1 MPGRQL
7 IPLHLIV
14 VLLLSMFLQGE
25 QACSQPAGMQTL
37 QTRFY
42 ELTTDLDEDSARKLG
57 VHMDVVFEAYRK
69 MFERFQGHPTK
80 RLDAYI
86 FREQSTYLEFL
97 MKKFGMDGTGSGGMF
112 IQRGDDGALVVFE
125 GGQGLARVR
134 EVLQHEGFHQFAAIL
149 FPGIPLWANE
159 GFAEL
164 FEKGVVI
171 DGEIDEFHVGAIPRG
186 TLLQLQRARG
196 ENTLLP
202 FDSFFLIDSK
212 AWSDGLKDG
221 AASLNYMQAW
231 SLVHFFLYAENA
243 KWQNDFLQFLALL
256 NKGMDWQQAFST
268 VFKTT
273 DYGQVWEE
281 ISPDLTKNI
290 DRTTLEIM
298 GVLGSEPMMSA
309 NDGTSYFG
317 NIVGLTESPI
327 DPDVLYAG
335 SDDGNLHVTRDGGTT
350 WTNVAPNMPG
360 LPNQTYITRIVA
372 SHADAGTV
380 WAAGDNHRNDDF
392 TPYIYSSSDFGQS
405 WRLITNGLPDNWS
418 VNALRQHPRTADLLF
433 TGTEHSVYFSVNAGA
448 TWLAL
453 RQNLPPVAVDD
464 IQIQARENDRR
475 DS

>member
-25 QACSQPAGMQTL
+25 QACSQPAGMQPL

-97 MKKFGMDGTGSGGMF
+97 MKKFGMDGTGSGGKF

-196 ENTLLP
+196 ENKLLP
-202 FDSFFLIDSK
+202 FASFFLIDSK

-273 DYGQVWEE
+273 DYSE
-281 ISPDLTKNI
+281 IQDEYVRWLDHARATNHRAIIHELEYLATGMHALHGAGIHPNTLQLLRSQLKSNRYEYESHLFGETTILSEAYPGLFELPLEGAGAKPRLVLAD
-290 DRTTLEIM
+290 DRGRPYLENAP
-298 GVLGSEPMMSA
+298 LGSRPWNIRTLGLEPFDFMVRWK
-309 NDGTSYFG
+309 N
-317 NIVGLTESPI
+317 
-327 DPDVLYAG
+327 
-335 SDDGNLHVTRDGGTT
+335 
-350 WTNVAPNMPG
+350 PG
-360 LPNQTYITRIVA
+360 R
-372 SHADAGTV
+372 
-380 WAAGDNHRNDDF
+380 RNPTFMLEKIWD
-392 TPYIYSSSDFGQS
+392 
-405 WRLITNGLPDNWS
+405 
-418 VNALRQHPRTADLLF
+418 
-433 TGTEHSVYFSVNAGA
+433 
-448 TWLAL
+448 
-453 RQNLPPVAVDD
+453 
-464 IQIQARENDRR
+464 
-475 DS
+475 